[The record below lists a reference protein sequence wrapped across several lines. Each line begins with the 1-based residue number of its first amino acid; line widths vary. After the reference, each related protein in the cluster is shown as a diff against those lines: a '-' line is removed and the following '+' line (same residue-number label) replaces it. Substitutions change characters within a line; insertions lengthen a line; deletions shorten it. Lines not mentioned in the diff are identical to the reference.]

1 MRMYITRLWMGIIAV
16 VVGTLIIAF
25 PSLIRW
31 ALGIALIVMGVM
43 AIVPA
48 LKRWRCAYSNYCISL
63 CSILPELA
71 PAIDRYL
78 ATTTDS
84 GHWRSN

>member
-1 MRMYITRLWMGIIAV
+1 MRMYITGLWMGIIAV
-16 VVGTLIIAF
+16 IVGILIIAF

-48 LKRWRCAYSNYCISL
+48 LKR
-63 CSILPELA
+63 
-71 PAIDRYL
+71 
-78 ATTTDS
+78 
-84 GHWRSN
+84 